1 MELLMSLNDPHWG
14 RSSDEEKKNDRGD
27 NEQRSDGV
35 GEDGEEQNARQNP
48 NAQDDRNPADSSADG
63 SRRTSR
69 DAREDDEQRD
79 RRSQGLL
86 SDDDLENLWSNF
98 QQAANKIMG
107 RQGRSNQEDLRSRLK
122 SRDDFS
128 RDDEPNDA
136 APRQKGDD
144 YPDDGGTH
152 GSQKRQGLFAEL
164 DRLRNQ
170 FEEDDQRQ
178 QQRRESGARNGGNG
192 RGGNGGGLF
201 GGGRGAR
208 AGGFSVSVLAVCA
221 VIGWSVS
228 GFYIVPEGQTGVV
241 TTFGA
246 YSKSTMP
253 GINWH
258 LPAPIQDVELVDVSS
273 VRTAEIGM
281 RGTTDRLREAL
292 MLTDDENIVDVQFNV
307 QYRIKPET
315 GAKDYLFNTRAPD
328 ASVTQAAES
337 AMREVV
343 GRKAMD
349 SVLFE
354 SKAEIAEAVRNSMQA
369 MLDRYS
375 TGIEVMSVAIQ
386 NAQPPQQVQAA
397 FNDAVKAGQDRER
410 QINLGEAY
418 MNAVIPKA
426 QGTASRLKEEAE
438 GYKARVV
445 ETARGDADRF
455 TSVYTE
461 YAKAPQ
467 VTRDRIY
474 VDAMRDI
481 YQNVTKVYVDQKS
494 GSNLLYLPLD
504 KIVASTQAA
513 AKSEADSAVPTS
525 SAAAASTSAPNT
537 AGTNSAGSATY
548 STDIDPREMIRSRLR

>member
-1 MELLMSLNDPHWG
+1 MSLNDPHWG

-152 GSQKRQGLFAEL
+152 GGQKRQGLFAEL

-461 YAKAPQ
+461 YVKAPQ

-513 AKSEADSAVPTS
+513 AKSEADSAVPAS

>member
-1 MELLMSLNDPHWG
+1 MSLNDPHWG

-69 DAREDDEQRD
+69 NAREDDEQRD

>member
-1 MELLMSLNDPHWG
+1 MSLNDPHWG

-107 RQGRSNQEDLRSRLK
+107 RQGRSNQEDLRSRFK

-152 GSQKRQGLFAEL
+152 GGQKRQGLFAEL

-513 AKSEADSAVPTS
+513 AKSEGDSAVPAS

>member
-1 MELLMSLNDPHWG
+1 MSLNDPHWG
-14 RSSDEEKKNDRGD
+14 RSSDEDKKNDRGD

-152 GSQKRQGLFAEL
+152 GGQKRQGLFAEL

-513 AKSEADSAVPTS
+513 AKSEADSAVPAS

>member
-1 MELLMSLNDPHWG
+1 MSLNDPHWG

-35 GEDGEEQNARQNP
+35 GEDGGEQNARQNP

-152 GSQKRQGLFAEL
+152 GGQKRQGLFAEL

-208 AGGFSVSVLAVCA
+208 AGSFSVSVLAVYA

-513 AKSEADSAVPTS
+513 AKSEADSAVPAS

>member
-1 MELLMSLNDPHWG
+1 MSLNDPHWG

-152 GSQKRQGLFAEL
+152 GGQKRQGLFAEL

-258 LPAPIQDVELVDVSS
+258 LPAPIQDVEIVDVSS

-513 AKSEADSAVPTS
+513 AKSEADSAVPAS

>member
-1 MELLMSLNDPHWG
+1 MSLNDPHWG

-63 SRRTSR
+63 SRRASR

-513 AKSEADSAVPTS
+513 AKSEADSAVPAS

>member
-1 MELLMSLNDPHWG
+1 MSLNDPHWG

-107 RQGRSNQEDLRSRLK
+107 RQGRSNKEDLRSRLK

>member
-1 MELLMSLNDPHWG
+1 MSLNDPHWG

-152 GSQKRQGLFAEL
+152 GGQKRQGLFAEL

-292 MLTDDENIVDVQFNV
+292 MLTDDENIVDVQFNG

-513 AKSEADSAVPTS
+513 AKSEADSAVPAS

>member
-1 MELLMSLNDPHWG
+1 MSLNDPHWG

-122 SRDDFS
+122 SCDDFS

>member
-1 MELLMSLNDPHWG
+1 MSLNDPHWG

-152 GSQKRQGLFAEL
+152 GGQKRQGLFAEL

-455 TSVYTE
+455 TSVYAE

-513 AKSEADSAVPTS
+513 AKSEADSAVPAS

>member
-1 MELLMSLNDPHWG
+1 MSLNDPHWG

-152 GSQKRQGLFAEL
+152 GRQKRQGLFAEL